1 MLKYIEGFKLL
12 LENEKDSYFVIDN
25 SSIRNLEVWK
35 FKDEEYGDY
44 VGFKITTTETHFK
57 GFFKNEKLTEQEI
70 IKEIIS
76 FLNSRYNDTLN
87 LNEL

>member
-1 MLKYIEGFKLL
+1 MLKYVEGFKSL
-12 LENEKDSYFVIDN
+12 LEDEKDTYFIVNNDD
-25 SSIRNLEVWK
+25 IRNLEVWK

-57 GFFKNEKLTEQEI
+57 GFFKNENLTEHEI
-70 IKEIIS
+70 IKELVN
-76 FLNSRYNDTLN
+76 FLNSRYTDTLN

>member
-1 MLKYIEGFKLL
+1 MLKYIEGFKFL
-12 LENEKDSYFVIDN
+12 LEDEKDSYFIVNNDD
-25 SSIRNLEVWK
+25 IRNLEVWK
-35 FKDEEYGDY
+35 FKDEEYGGY

-70 IKEIIS
+70 IKELVN

>member
-1 MLKYIEGFKLL
+1 MLKYIEGFKFL
-12 LENEKDSYFVIDN
+12 LEDEKDSYFIINNDD
-25 SSIRNLEVWK
+25 IRNLEVWK

-57 GFFKNEKLTEQEI
+57 GFFKNENLTEQEI
-70 IKEIIS
+70 IKELVN